1 MLPTVNDAF
10 TAALADKICERL
22 TGLCFAAQEADLR
35 LRLALEQRVTGASA
49 ISFGLDRLSTTDA
62 AAYLGLQ
69 AETLRATAK
78 CKALDLPTP
87 YIYGK
92 KMYCRSLTLGWKSS
106 AGSRPLPMVTPPAPV
121 KGHSEGKRGETDD
134 TRGRCN
140 ARSRATGSRR
150 SKGYG
155 RECE

>member
-78 CKALDLPTP
+78 RKALDLPTP
-87 YIYGK
+87 YIYGIGGAAN
-92 KMYCRSLTLGWKSS
+92 LTLGWSS
-106 AGSRPLPMVTPPAPV
+106 RGGPPRQQSAALRAAGRLQQIPPSVT
-121 KGHSEGKRGETDD
+121 
-134 TRGRCN
+134 GRS
-140 ARSRATGSRR
+140 A
-150 SKGYG
+150 
-155 RECE
+155 ECSGT